1 MARDPEVPNPNAL
14 KSAAAGLRLI
24 RGANRRADERL
35 NSRDTVIRILIE
47 SGVDLLLRRIS
58 AARAREIQRAV
69 DEILILFDQ
78 VDVSPERIPLL
89 HQQLDSLERLMNDTR
104 ALQSLSRG

>member
-1 MARDPEVPNPNAL
+1 MARDREVPKPNAPR
-14 KSAAAGLRLI
+14 SAAANLRLL
-24 RGANRRADERL
+24 RGASRRAQERL

-69 DEILILFDQ
+69 DEILMLFDQ
-78 VDVSPERIPLL
+78 VDAAPERIPLL
-89 HQQLDSLERLMNDTR
+89 RQQLDSLERLMNDTR

>member
-1 MARDPEVPNPNAL
+1 MARDPEAPKPNEP
-14 KSAAAGLRLI
+14 KSAAAGLMLI
-24 RGANRRADERL
+24 RGGNRRAEERL

-69 DEILILFDQ
+69 DEILMLFDQ
-78 VDVSPERIPLL
+78 VDSSPERIPLL

>member
-1 MARDPEVPNPNAL
+1 MARDPEAPKPNQP
-14 KSAAAGLRLI
+14 KSAVAGLKLI
-24 RGANRRADERL
+24 RGSNRRAEERL

-69 DEILILFDQ
+69 DEILMLFDQ
-78 VDVSPERIPLL
+78 VDSSPERVSLL